1 VQYVIP
7 IKDYAKI
14 NKKFAHCETKM
25 NSKEPRFNFPDY
37 TAGNQE
43 RDSEKY
49 LESQKKDVYIVKIRG
64 NYGAYLSDGNDNI
77 CYENFEAKN
86 LKDFYYAAETF
97 FEKIKVK
104 PRYHVLINKG
114 IEEHIL
120 QQMLVQKLLG
130 R

>member
-1 VQYVIP
+1 MT
-7 IKDYAKI
+7 
-14 NKKFAHCETKM
+14 ET
-25 NSKEPRFNFPDY
+25 RIDFPDY

-64 NYGAYLSDGNDNI
+64 NYGAYLSDGDDNI
-77 CYENFEAKN
+77 CYENFQAKN
-86 LKDFYYAAETF
+86 LTEFYYATEKF
-97 FEKIKVK
+97 FKKIKVK

-120 QQMLVQKLLG
+120 QQMMVQKLL
-130 R
+130 RR